1 MHRTEGI
8 ALIVVAAVLLVS
20 TAGWVRP
27 RIARNTTDVLLAI
40 EGAVLGVGG
49 LLVQQGVGTAAWILT
64 PIAVA
69 LIAVLHV
76 RVLFAGSG
84 PLRT

>member
-8 ALIVVAAVLLVS
+8 VVIVVAATLLVA

-27 RIARNTTDVLLAI
+27 RIAPARTDVLLAL
-40 EGAVLGVGG
+40 EGAALGLGG
-49 LLVQQGVGTAAWILT
+49 LLVQHGVGTAAWILT
-64 PIAVA
+64 PLAIALV
-69 LIAVLHV
+69 AVLHV